1 MVTKKTLESRIR
13 GLAKDL
19 QTAGFAPS
27 KIMLFGSYVTGKAT
41 EFSDIDLAV
50 WAEGFSGARVL
61 DIEKIAS
68 IVSRYPMIEV
78 HTFST
83 ADNSPNPFTDE
94 ILKTGKDYTNY
105 LEFEFSH

>member
-1 MVTKKTLESRIR
+1 
-13 GLAKDL
+13 
-19 QTAGFAPS
+19 
-27 KIMLFGSYVTGKAT
+27 
-41 EFSDIDLAV
+41 
-50 WAEGFSGARVL
+50 
-61 DIEKIAS
+61 
-68 IVSRYPMIEV
+68 MIEL